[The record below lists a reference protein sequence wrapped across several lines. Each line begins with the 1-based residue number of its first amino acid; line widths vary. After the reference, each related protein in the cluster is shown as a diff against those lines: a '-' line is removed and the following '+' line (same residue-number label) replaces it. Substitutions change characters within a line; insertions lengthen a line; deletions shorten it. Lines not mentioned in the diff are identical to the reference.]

1 MTSSLNRS
9 LIFAPTTRLP
19 FLMTSSHLV
28 LVVITGGFQYFD
40 AQVDDAR
47 HTMSI
52 ARTAAKYGEHASVLL
67 LAR

>member
-28 LVVITGGFQYFD
+28 LVVITAPYL
-40 AQVDDAR
+40 
-47 HTMSI
+47 
-52 ARTAAKYGEHASVLL
+52 AAVLAMLIVWRASST
-67 LAR
+67 